1 MKREI
6 KNQAGNTF
14 LVLDYD
20 QENQWLY
27 LNWIGYQ
34 NLENIKQGLAEVW
47 KMYRRFRFTKVLND
61 NRELIGPW
69 DKANNWIQQELAP
82 ASSPIRIKHIA
93 HVISPG
99 IFGQLSAQ
107 DLQTRLLDKIEI
119 KLFEDLTRA
128 QDWLK
133 NKL

>member
-1 MKREI
+1 MKREV

-14 LVLDYD
+14 LVLEYD
-20 QENQWLY
+20 LENKWLY

-34 NLENIKQGLAEVW
+34 NFDNIKQGLREVW
-47 KMYRRFRFTKVLND
+47 AMFRRFRFTKVLND

-69 DKANNWIQQELAP
+69 DKANDWLQHELVP
-82 ASSPIRIKHIA
+82 ASAPIRIKYIA

-99 IFGQLSAQ
+99 IFGQLAIQ
-107 DLQTRLLDKIEI
+107 DLQARLMNKVEV
-119 KLFEDLTRA
+119 KLFEDINRA

-133 NKL
+133 SK

>member
-1 MKREI
+1 MKREV

-14 LVLDYD
+14 LMLEYD
-20 QENQWLY
+20 PENKWLY

-34 NLENIKQGLAEVW
+34 NLDNIKQGLREVW
-47 KMYRRFRFTKVLND
+47 TMFRRFRFSKVLND

-69 DKANNWIQQELAP
+69 DKANDWLQHELGP
-82 ASSPIRIKHIA
+82 ETTPVRIKHIA

-99 IFGQLSAQ
+99 IFGQLSVQ
-107 DLQTRLLDKIEI
+107 DLQARLLNKIEI
-119 KLFEDLTRA
+119 KLFEDISRA

-133 NKL
+133 TK